1 MYVFRC
7 TCVHMDV
14 EARDRVVVYTCFS
27 FLQQS
32 LCWFGIHQ
40 LGQADWP
47 VVLRDQPVSTSQ
59 YRDHKF
65 MPPPQVASAVA
76 SGTQT
81 QTFMFV
87 WQVFHTPA
95 LRKNLIDSY
104 VVQNL

>member
-1 MYVFRC
+1 MH
-7 TCVHMDV
+7 TDV
-14 EARDRVVVYTCFS
+14 EARGRVVVYLLFFPSTEP
-27 FLQQS
+27 L
-32 LCWFGIHQ
+32 WFGIHR
-40 LGQADWP
+40 LGQANWP

-81 QTFMFV
+81 QTFMLM

-95 LRKNLIDSY
+95 LRKNLIDSS